1 MATPHIDAELGDFAP
16 AVLMPGDPRRAA
28 LIAEKL
34 FDSPKLVNEVR
45 GILAY
50 TGTVAGQPIS
60 VMASGMGCPSITI
73 YATELYRFFGV
84 RRIIRV
90 GTAGGMQEGLAL
102 GDVIAASAA
111 HTDSAMAAAR
121 IPGVSMSHAP
131 SFGLLA
137 AAVDAAKAADL
148 PMRVG
153 AIFSSDHFY
162 AGRPETMAALTA
174 HGTLAVE
181 MESAALYAAAVAE
194 GGEALT
200 LLTVTDHLGR
210 AEHMTAT
217 QREECFENMSRVAI
231 SAALS

>member
-1 MATPHIDAELGDFAP
+1 VATPHIDAEAGDFAP
-16 AVLMPGDPRRAA
+16 AVLMPGDPRRAK
-28 LIAEKL
+28 LIAETL
-34 FDSPKLVNEVR
+34 FESPRLVNEVR
-45 GILAY
+45 GILGY
-50 TGTVAGQPIS
+50 TGTFDGRPIS

-90 GTAGGMQEGLAL
+90 GTAGGMQEALQL

-111 HTDSAMAAAR
+111 HTDSAMALAR

-131 SFGLLA
+131 TFELLA
-137 AAVDAAKAADL
+137 SAVGAARAAKL

-153 AIFSSDHFY
+153 PIFSADHFY
-162 AGRPETMAALTA
+162 ATRPETTAALIA

-181 MESAALYAAAVAE
+181 MESAALYAAAAAE
-194 GGEALT
+194 GGQALT

-210 AEHMTAT
+210 SEHMSAKE
-217 QREECFENMSRVAI
+217 REECFESMSRVAI
-231 SAALS
+231 AAALS